1 MGKGSDQIIGYK
13 YFAGLQVVIGGVI
26 EKLLDINP
34 DKRGWLDDGDST
46 DGTKTVLK
54 RNLFGG
60 RNAEGG
66 WIGLIDVHTGRPETL
81 RQNEYLAIQDS
92 PIVSSFPYLSYL
104 VYRGGNIHTYFNPET
119 LEVTVE
125 LDPDLDKGFEL
136 VSMSGMLKEVLYW
149 VKRTQIR
156 NDGTE
161 QWYRSYSHDDGRE
174 IIVCEMQ
181 SWIDKPPEYPTQVEE
196 YAGTP
201 IGYIESR
208 WVYTADCSLSDSE
221 PATITTDK
229 TWNHIQS
236 TVPYNPVSLP
246 FPKGQALDGPSG
258 SGPSVG
264 CSWISSMAAGR
275 KYGRFRV
282 TVTNGAVDGAVC
294 YSFNIGVPELCEIG
308 EHLKWTWFSDPNGA
322 WFEYKRT
329 SSTIVTFKII
339 VNHGSLLDIEFQTK
353 SADHPTRP
361 NTDYW
366 YEYNYTFSALYVLQM
381 AGKYR
386 GGSPALG
393 IDINPIHLIREII
406 TDDIAMNKPESMIND
421 ENFKFAARRIWD
433 EDLGVSWA
441 VTEMSC
447 KQAIDDLLYHIEAG
461 IRVNRQTGKYE
472 IVLFRDDLLDL
483 DNALEFNES
492 NIKSFNLEPAD
503 ADLLRN
509 RVNVDFYDRDNIK
522 KSAFSLDEQGSVH
535 TMGELESENLQFPY
549 FMSRKN
555 AEKVGNW
562 KLKQLS
568 TLTRA
573 GTFTTGKYDAR
584 KINRYDVV
592 KLSWANQQFADLPV
606 RIMKIGLGDGVDNT
620 VTLDWVEVIPYS
632 SIIYSTINVD
642 PPTSV
647 VLPPQPNTS
656 IAFEMPYYE
665 VVQQFGQTLVDAEL
679 SDNPD
684 LGYVMVATKRPQNNS
699 INAYL
704 YVDAVQKGVVNYAP
718 TVMLDQNIGRLD
730 ASFAIK
736 NATNLS
742 MAEIGS
748 LIYLGN
754 EIMVF
759 ESFDAE
765 TSIITVGR
773 GALDTVPHDH
783 LNDDIAFFYDSFNG
797 FSNNQYVIGEEI
809 AAQVVT
815 TTPSGVQDLETAP
828 ELPLEFDARAIRP
841 YPPANVKINDEYYP
855 IEIETDLVVTWVDRN
870 RVQQTGGSILGWT
883 NTGVTIEAGVTYV
896 VELYDADD
904 VLISS
909 NDVGAVNTTTVDVS
923 SVTTTSC
930 KIKLFSIRDGYVSFQ
945 AFEHVLVFSFNAPY
959 DLLGNWNEATQAIDL
974 TWEFDE

>member
-34 DKRGWLDDGDST
+34 DKRGWLELGESI
-46 DGTKTVLK
+46 DGTISVMKP
-54 RNLFGG
+54 NIFGG
-60 RNAEGG
+60 DKAEGG
-66 WIGLIDVHTGRPETL
+66 WIGFIDVHTGRPETL
-81 RQNEYLAIQDS
+81 RQNEYLALQDS
-92 PIVSSFPYLSYL
+92 ELVSHFPYLSHL
-104 VYRGGNIHTYFNPET
+104 VYHGGDVDIDINLET
-119 LEVTVE
+119 LEVSVE
-125 LDPDLDKGFEL
+125 LIPDLNKGFQL

-161 QWYRSYSHDDGRE
+161 QWYRSYVNDNGDE

-181 SWIDKPPEYPTQVEE
+181 SWIGKPPEYPTQVEE

-208 WVYTADCSLSDSE
+208 WVYTAGCTLSDSE

-236 TVPYNPVSLP
+236 TVPYNPVSSP
-246 FPKGQALDGPSG
+246 FPKGQVLDGPSG
-258 SGPSVG
+258 SGPSAG
-264 CSWISSMAAGR
+264 CHWATSVAAGR

-282 TVTNGAVDGAVC
+282 TVSNGAVDGAVY
-294 YSFNIGVPELCEIG
+294 YSFNVQVPELCEIG
-308 EHLKWTWFSDPNGA
+308 EHLKWLWFSDPDFV
-322 WFEYKRT
+322 WFRYSRT
-329 SSTIVTFKII
+329 SNINVTFII
-339 VNHGSLLDIEFQTK
+339 VCPPGYTLDMEFYCK

-361 NTDYW
+361 DTNNWYDYSYIFGAW
-366 YEYNYTFSALYVLQM
+366 YVLQM
-381 AGKYR
+381 A

-632 SIIYSTINVD
+632 SILYPTINVD

-684 LGYVMVATKRPQNNS
+684 LGYVMVATKRPQSNS

-704 YVDAVQKGVVNYAP
+704 YVNALQKGVVNYAP
-718 TVMLDQNIGRLD
+718 TVMLDQNIGRMDTL
-730 ASFAIK
+730 FAVK

-754 EIMVF
+754 EVMVF

-783 LNDDIAFFYDSFNG
+783 LEEEIAFFYDSFNG
-797 FSNNQYVIGEEI
+797 FSNTQYVIGEEI
-809 AAQVVT
+809 TAQVVT
-815 TTPSGVQDLETAP
+815 TTPSGVQDLETAA
-828 ELPLEFDARAIRP
+828 ELPLEFDARMIRP

-855 IEIETDLVVTWVDRN
+855 IAIETDLVVTWVDRN
-870 RVQQTGGSILGWT
+870 RVQQTGGSVLGWIDG
-883 NTGVTIEAGVTYV
+883 GVTLESGVTYV

-909 NDVGAVNTTTVDVS
+909 NDVGAVNTTTVDAS

-945 AFEHVLVFSFNAPY
+945 AFEHVLALSFTAPY
-959 DLLGNWNEATQAIDL
+959 DLFGNWNETTQAVDL
-974 TWEFDE
+974 TWSFD

>member
-54 RNLFGG
+54 PNLFGG

-66 WIGLIDVHTGRPETL
+66 WIGFIDVHTGRPETL
-81 RQNEYLAIQDS
+81 RQNEYLAVQDS

-104 VYRGGNIHTYFNPET
+104 VYRGGNPHIYFKPET

-161 QWYRSYSHDDGRE
+161 QWYRSYVNDNGDE

-181 SWIDKPPEYPTQVEE
+181 SWIGKPPEYPTQVEE

-208 WVYTADCSLSDSE
+208 WVYTASCSISDSE

-229 TWNHIQS
+229 TWYKSQT
-236 TVPYNPVSLP
+236 TVPYNPVELP
-246 FPKGQALDGPSG
+246 FPKGQVLDGPSG
-258 SGPSVG
+258 SGPGAG
-264 CSWISSMAAGR
+264 CGWVTSMAAGR
-275 KYGRFRV
+275 KYGRYRV
-282 TVTNGAVDGAVC
+282 TVSNGAVDGAVC
-294 YSFNIGVPELCEIG
+294 YSFNVQVPELCEIG
-308 EHLKWTWFSDPNGA
+308 EHLKWTWFSDPGGA
-322 WFEYKRT
+322 WFTYKRT
-329 SSTIVTFKII
+329 SLINVTFKII
-339 VNHGSLLDIEFQTK
+339 VNWGHTLDIEFQTK

-361 NTDYW
+361 NTGNWYDYS
-366 YEYNYTFSALYVLQM
+366 YTFGAWYVLQM
-381 AGKYR
+381 AGTYR

-620 VTLDWVEVIPYS
+620 VTLDWAEVVPYS
-632 SIIYSTINVD
+632 SIVYPTINVD

-684 LGYVMVATKRPQNNS
+684 LGYVMVATKRPQSNS

-704 YVDAVQKGVVNYAP
+704 YVNAVQKGVVNYAP

-855 IEIETDLVVTWVDRN
+855 IEIETDLVVAWVDRN
-870 RVQQTGGSILGWT
+870 RVQQTGGAILGWT
-883 NTGVTIEAGVTYV
+883 DGGVTIESGTSIMLTIKELDVDDLVVATHNIDATGTNTYTLAISAMQAETRSIEVT
-896 VELYDADD
+896 AK
-904 VLISS
+904 
-909 NDVGAVNTTTVDVS
+909 TV
-923 SVTTTSC
+923 
-930 KIKLFSIRDGYVSFQ
+930 RDGYECLQ
-945 AFEHVLVFSFNAPY
+945 PFEYIVELSEFFSAPY
-959 DLLGNWNEATQAIDL
+959 DLTV
-974 TWEFDE
+974 EFKND

>member
-66 WIGLIDVHTGRPETL
+66 WIGFIDVHTGRPETL
-81 RQNEYLAIQDS
+81 RQNEYLAVQDS

-104 VYRGGNIHTYFNPET
+104 VYRGGNLHTYFNPET

-161 QWYRSYSHDDGRE
+161 QWYRSYVNENDDE

-181 SWIDKPPEYPTQVEE
+181 SWIGKPPEHPTQVEE

-201 IGYIESR
+201 IGYIENR
-208 WVYTADCSLSDSE
+208 WVYTAACSLSDSE
-221 PATITTDK
+221 PAETQQDL
-229 TWNHIQS
+229 TWYKSQT
-236 TVPYNPVSLP
+236 TVPYNPVELP
-246 FPKGQALDGPSG
+246 FPKGTVFDGPSSG
-258 SGPSVG
+258 SAPGAG
-264 CSWISSMAAGR
+264 CGWITSMAAGR

-282 TVTNGAVDGAVC
+282 TVSNGAVDGAVC
-294 YSFNIGVPELCEIG
+294 YSFNVQVPELCEIG
-308 EHLKWTWFSDPNGA
+308 EHLKWTWFSDPDGA
-322 WFEYKRT
+322 WFTYERT
-329 SSTIVTFKII
+329 SLTNVTFKII
-339 VNHGSLLDIEFQTK
+339 VNYGYTLDIEFQTK

-361 NTDYW
+361 NTGNWYDYG
-366 YEYNYTFSALYVLQM
+366 YTFGAWYVLQM
-381 AGKYR
+381 AGTYR

-606 RIMKIGLGDGVDNT
+606 RIMKIGLGDGRDNT

-632 SIIYSTINVD
+632 SILYPTINVD
-642 PPTSV
+642 PATNV
-647 VLPPQPNTS
+647 VLPPQPNQS

-684 LGYVMVATKRPQNNS
+684 LGYAMVATKRPQNNS

-773 GALDTVPHDH
+773 GALDK
-783 LNDDIAFFYDSFNG
+783 
-797 FSNNQYVIGEEI
+797 IG
-809 AAQVVT
+809 
-815 TTPSGVQDLETAP
+815 
-828 ELPLEFDARAIRP
+828 RA
-841 YPPANVKINDEYYP
+841 
-855 IEIETDLVVTWVDRN
+855 
-870 RVQQTGGSILGWT
+870 
-883 NTGVTIEAGVTYV
+883 
-896 VELYDADD
+896 
-904 VLISS
+904 
-909 NDVGAVNTTTVDVS
+909 
-923 SVTTTSC
+923 
-930 KIKLFSIRDGYVSFQ
+930 
-945 AFEHVLVFSFNAPY
+945 HV
-959 DLLGNWNEATQAIDL
+959 
-974 TWEFDE
+974 